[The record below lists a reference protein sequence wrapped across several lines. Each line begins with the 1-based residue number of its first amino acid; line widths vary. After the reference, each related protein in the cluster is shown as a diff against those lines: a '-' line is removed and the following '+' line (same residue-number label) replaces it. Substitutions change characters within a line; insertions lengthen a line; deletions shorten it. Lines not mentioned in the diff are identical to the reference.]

1 MFCIE
6 TANSLSRDS
15 FAFASFW
22 PFLPMQKLVL
32 CNQYRE
38 LLLIQGQLT
47 RSNDKNLLV
56 RRAGRQPVPEA
67 VFQ

>member
-1 MFCIE
+1 
-6 TANSLSRDS
+6 
-15 FAFASFW
+15 
-22 PFLPMQKLVL
+22 MQKLVL